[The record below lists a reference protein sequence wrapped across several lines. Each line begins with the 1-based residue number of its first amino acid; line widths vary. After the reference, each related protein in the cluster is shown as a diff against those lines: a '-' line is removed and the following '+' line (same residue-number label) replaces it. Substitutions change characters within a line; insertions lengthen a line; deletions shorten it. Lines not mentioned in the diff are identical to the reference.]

1 MIAAIMQPYLLPYI
15 GYFQL
20 IAAADVFV
28 VYDDVQYM
36 RGGWIN
42 RNRIL
47 LNGAPHWLTLPVV
60 HSGEVRTQI
69 RDTRYQL
76 SQGALRKLSGQLD
89 AAYRKAPRAAAVKPL
104 LDAILATPE
113 PNVALFNEAAI
124 RAVCDALRIGTKIV
138 RASEI
143 GRDAA
148 LTGQDAVIDICRRLG
163 ADHYLNAAGGVD
175 LYQADAFAEQGL
187 RLSFIASHAPPY
199 RQFAAPFVANL
210 SIADVLMFC
219 EPDRLAQQVAAHSLV
234 AA

>member
-47 LNGAPHWLTLPVV
+47 LNGAPHWLTLPVA

-76 SQGALRKLSGQLD
+76 SEPNLGKLAGQLD
-89 AAYRKAPRAAAVKPL
+89 AAYRKAPRAKAVQPL
-104 LDAILATPE
+104 LGQILATPE
-113 PNVALFNEAAI
+113 PSVAVFNEAAI
-124 RAVCDALRIGTKIV
+124 AAVCQALGIGTKVV
-138 RASEI
+138 RSSEL
-143 GRDAA
+143 GRDTT
-148 LTGQDAVIDICRRLG
+148 LTGQDALIDICRMLG

-175 LYQADAFAEQGL
+175 LYQADAFAERGF
-187 RLSFIASHAPPY
+187 RLSFIKSEAPPY
-199 RQFAAPFVANL
+199 RQFGAPFVASL
-210 SIADVLMFC
+210 SIADLLMFC
-219 EPDRLAQQVAAHSLV
+219 EPEQLAEQAAAYSLV
-234 AA
+234 AP

>member
-1 MIAAIMQPYLLPYI
+1 
-15 GYFQL
+15 
-20 IAAADVFV
+20 
-28 VYDDVQYM
+28 

-47 LNGAPHWLTLPVV
+47 LNGAPHWLTLPVA

-76 SQGALRKLSGQLD
+76 SEAALRKLSGQLD
-89 AAYRKAPRAAAVKPL
+89 AAYRKAPRAATVRPL

-143 GRDAA
+143 GRDAN

-175 LYQADAFAEQGL
+175 LYQAAAFAERGL

-210 SIADVLMFC
+210 SIADLLMFC
-219 EPDRLAQQVAAHSLV
+219 EPDQLARQVAAHSLV

>member
-28 VYDDVQYM
+28 IYDDVQYM

-47 LNGAPHWLTLPVV
+47 LNGAPHWLTLPVE
-60 HSGEVRTQI
+60 HSGALRTQI

-76 SQGALRKLSGQLD
+76 TEANLRKLSGQLD
-89 AAYRKAPRAAAVKPL
+89 AAYRKAPMAKAVRPL
-104 LDAILATPE
+104 LEAILATRD
-113 PNVALFNEAAI
+113 PNVGAFNAAAI
-124 RAVCDALRIGTKIV
+124 GAVCQVLGIGTKIV

-143 GRDAA
+143 GRDTT
-148 LTGQDAVIDICRRLG
+148 LTGQEAVIDMCRRLG
-163 ADHYLNAAGGVD
+163 ANHYVNAAGGVD
-175 LYQADAFAEQGL
+175 LYQPQPFAEQGL
-187 RLSFIASHAPPY
+187 KLSFIKSEAPAY
-199 RQFAAPFVANL
+199 RQFAEPFVANL

-219 EPDRLAQQVAAHSLV
+219 GPDQLAEQMAAYSL
-234 AA
+234 AAA

>member
-47 LNGAPHWLTLPVV
+47 LNGAPHWLTLPVA

-76 SQGALRKLSGQLD
+76 SDAALKKLSGQLD

-124 RAVCDALRIGTKIV
+124 RTVCDALGIGTRIV
-138 RASEI
+138 RSSAI
-143 GRDAA
+143 GRDTA
-148 LTGQDAVIDICRRLG
+148 LTGQDAVLDICRTLG

-175 LYQADAFAEQGL
+175 LYQAQAFAEQGV
-187 RLSFIASHAPPY
+187 RLSFIASQAPPY

-219 EPDRLAQQVAAHSLV
+219 EPDQLAQQVAAHSLV
-234 AA
+234 AP

>member
-28 VYDDVQYM
+28 IYDDVKYM

-47 LNGAPHWLTLPVV
+47 LNGAPHWLTLPVE

-76 SQGALRKLSGQLD
+76 TEANLKKLSGQLD
-89 AAYRKAPRAAAVKPL
+89 AAYRKAPRVAAVRPL
-104 LDAILATPE
+104 LEAILATAD
-113 PNVALFNEAAI
+113 PNVAVFNAAAI
-124 RAVCDALRIGTKIV
+124 GAVCQALGIGTKIV

-143 GRDAA
+143 GRDTT
-148 LTGQDAVIDICRRLG
+148 LTGQEAVIDICRRLG
-163 ADHYLNAAGGVD
+163 ADHYVNAAGGVD
-175 LYQADAFAEQGL
+175 LYQADVFAEQGL
-187 RLSFIASHAPPY
+187 KLSFIRSAAPAY
-199 RQFAAPFVANL
+199 RQFAEPFVANL
-210 SIADVLMFC
+210 SIADLLMFC
-219 EPDRLAQQVAAHSLV
+219 EPGQLAEQVAAYSLT

>member
-47 LNGAPHWLTLPVV
+47 LNGAPHWLTLPVA

-76 SQGALRKLSGQLD
+76 SEGALGKLSGQLD
-89 AAYRKAPRAAAVKPL
+89 AAYRKAPRVATVRPL

-124 RAVCDALRIGTKIV
+124 RVVCDALRIGTKIV

-143 GRDAA
+143 GRDAS

-175 LYQADAFAEQGL
+175 LYQAEAFVERGL

-199 RQFAAPFVANL
+199 RQFADPFVANL
-210 SIADVLMFC
+210 SIADLLMFC
-219 EPDRLAQQVAAHSLV
+219 APDQLAQQVAAHGLV